1 MIPIESS
8 AGPRIRH
15 RRRRGHAA
23 VRRRSRHAN
32 DDSIS
37 RQLTKGRQGHAP
49 SAQSKTRPLLSSP
62 ATTRTPVASPDTTRS
77 RLLLPVT
84 ASAAQCS
91 QGKTGAFTALR
102 HYQFNFGA
110 SRTFHAVESRAS
122 VGKCQVFYLKFDIAV
137 CTPHA
142 EFIRSRRS
150 HRRPRAASVGLH
162 PWIPSGKQLR
172 Y

>member
-150 HRRPRAASVGLH
+150 HRRPRAASGRA
-162 PWIPSGKQLR
+162 PPPDPKRQGTKA
-172 Y
+172 